1 MTNFITINDYDATIH
16 REILDALLRTDSD
29 TYDPQIIEVCEDRAV
44 AEMRSHMAATY
55 DCDAIFSATA
65 DQRHPL
71 VLMFAID
78 IAVYH
83 IFCIH
88 NPYKISKVRENRYN
102 RAIDWL
108 KGIRSGD
115 IAVDGAPR
123 LPESEQADNSP
134 WQIQA
139 EDIRPIVL

>member
-55 DCDAIFSATA
+55 DCDAIFSATS

-88 NPYKISKVRENRYN
+88 NPYKISKVRENRYK

-108 KGIRSGD
+108 KGIKSGD